1 MEDDLKRMLEAM
13 AEGGAARAAADESYR
28 QQMDDLHRRHPNQ
41 WVLCRE
47 HWNDQMSEVRL
58 EILGPFATQDEAV
71 GQWDELAPDQ
81 RAGYTV
87 EFLESP
93 LQACYKLSSPVVSF
107 APPRSAPGYT

>member
-1 MEDDLKRMLEAM
+1 MHDDLRQMFEAM
-13 AEGGAARAAADESYR
+13 TKCSGAEAVADGSYR
-28 QQMDDLHRRHPNQ
+28 QQMDELHHRHPNQ

-87 EFLESP
+87 EYLESP
-93 LQACYKLSSPVVSF
+93 LQPCYKLSSPVICL
-107 APPRSAPGYT
+107 APARSVPGHT